1 MFAEFFYDTSE
12 AGPTRRL
19 QFGLTSN
26 GRADLYGASC
36 GIRREIATPLLQ
48 YQHQYSRAI
57 KENYHTIVLAAA
69 GAQMEEWWGQ
79 LGPCDTAL
87 LCTVSRHTG
96 HQPRALS
103 SGDYHGYYL
112 LFTATPRVDVSSAAA
127 VWMQS
132 AELVLASSSHS
143 CSLLQ

>member
-1 MFAEFFYDTSE
+1 MNGDL
-12 AGPTRRL
+12 AGDSNITAVTPTPI
-19 QFGLTSN
+19 Q
-26 GRADLYGASC
+26 
-36 GIRREIATPLLQ
+36 Q
-48 YQHQYSRAI
+48 V
-57 KENYHTIVLAAA
+57 KENYHTSVLAAA

-112 LFTATPRVDVSSAAA
+112 LFTATPCVDVVSSAAE
-127 VWMQS
+127 VWS
-132 AELVLASSSHS
+132 TVL
-143 CSLLQ
+143 Q

>member
-1 MFAEFFYDTSE
+1 MNGDL
-12 AGPTRRL
+12 AGDSNITVVTPTPI
-19 QFGLTSN
+19 Q
-26 GRADLYGASC
+26 
-36 GIRREIATPLLQ
+36 Q
-48 YQHQYSRAI
+48 V

-87 LCTVSRHTG
+87 LCTVSRQAG
-96 HQPRALS
+96 HQPRAHS
-103 SGDYHGYYL
+103 SGDYHGYHL
-112 LFTATPRVDVSSAAA
+112 LFTFTATPRVDVSSAAS

>member
-1 MFAEFFYDTSE
+1 ME
-12 AGPTRRL
+12 
-19 QFGLTSN
+19 
-26 GRADLYGASC
+26 
-36 GIRREIATPLLQ
+36 IWREIATLTAAAPT
-48 YQHQYSRAI
+48 
-57 KENYHTIVLAAA
+57 HTAGRLKRIITLSIELAAA

-87 LCTVSRHTG
+87 LCTVSRQAG
-96 HQPRALS
+96 HQPRAHS
-103 SGDYHGYYL
+103 SGDYHGYHL
-112 LFTATPRVDVSSAAA
+112 LFTFTATPRVDVSSAAS

>member
-1 MFAEFFYDTSE
+1 MDRDTSWCLGPVAVWRWNMNGDL
-12 AGPTRRL
+12 AGDSNTYCCNTN
-19 QFGLTSN
+19 TSTA
-26 GRADLYGASC
+26 GRVKRIITLS
-36 GIRREIATPLLQ
+36 T
-48 YQHQYSRAI
+48 
-57 KENYHTIVLAAA
+57 VLAAA

-87 LCTVSRHTG
+87 LCTVSRQAG
-96 HQPRALS
+96 HQPRAHS

-112 LFTATPRVDVSSAAA
+112 LFTATPCVDVSSAAA